1 MDCVFERLV
10 SPLEDLSAG
19 RVDSRRVFHGRGRC
33 FPGLEFLT
41 IDLYHPVL
49 SIVFFDEV
57 PEAWERE
64 FVARL
69 SVLILIRRYKGR
81 CCSGAM
87 SRELR
92 RR

>member
-57 PEAWERE
+57 PEAWE
-64 FVARL
+64 
-69 SVLILIRRYKGR
+69 
-81 CCSGAM
+81 
-87 SRELR
+87 
-92 RR
+92 